1 MLPEVCE
8 LECNCDFFILQDLG
22 HATII
27 SPATVKSIELDAII
41 GGGEEIL
48 QRHGLAQIE
57 LDNGQCLHTRLVVG
71 KDTG

>member
-1 MLPEVCE
+1 MLPKVCE
-8 LECNCDFFILQDLG
+8 LECNRAFFILQDLG
-22 HATII
+22 YATVI

-41 GGGEEIL
+41 DGGEEIL